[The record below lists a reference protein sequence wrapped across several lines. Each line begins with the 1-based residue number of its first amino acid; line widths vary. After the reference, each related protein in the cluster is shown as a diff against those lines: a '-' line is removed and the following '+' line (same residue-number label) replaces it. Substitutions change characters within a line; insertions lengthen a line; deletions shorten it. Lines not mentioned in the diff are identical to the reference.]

1 MEVPPKYFKVSQH
14 CANVYVVSWIDV
26 TENRHVGRRSHLRP
40 KDTLAEVTF
49 PSHTAAE
56 YIEHAQLLAMDYS
69 NMLTAVAVRKQI
81 EGLNRFYITHQ
92 NLSLVHYISLSV
104 QKALCAFGYT
114 EEMLSNILNPLPIYP
129 RTKYCAMH
137 CILLTFFAV
146 FFYYCSELSPQN
158 ILRFLYLH

>member
-69 NMLTAVAVRKQI
+69 NMLTAVAVRKYT
-81 EGLNRFYITHQ
+81 G
-92 NLSLVHYISLSV
+92 
-104 QKALCAFGYT
+104 AFSSCEYFVLRA
-114 EEMLSNILNPLPIYP
+114 MLLSN
-129 RTKYCAMH
+129 K
-137 CILLTFFAV
+137 
-146 FFYYCSELSPQN
+146 LSSSA
-158 ILRFLYLH
+158 YGG